1 MTYRIGD
8 VEMQGSEPSNVIHAV
23 FGRKVTDGGR
33 ARIKAR
39 RDRLFAGEGSCEL
52 SMREAD
58 TAPCEMPVG

>member
-1 MTYRIGD
+1 MSYRIGG

-23 FGRKVTDGGR
+23 FGRMTTDGGK

-39 RDRLFAGEGSCEL
+39 RHLLFNPEAACDL

-58 TAPCEMPVG
+58 TAPSEMCPG